1 MIFYGYLSSLLYGV
15 LCLALGL
22 LAYKLGMNK
31 KYTRKLVHI
40 LVGFEWVIL
49 YHFMGN
55 TVHFLAVCLAFTALL
70 LVSHIRHLMPMISS
84 EGENSSG
91 TVYYG
96 VSMSVMA
103 LVTLFVPDMMLPF
116 GAAVMITSFGD
127 GFSGIF
133 GQLIVK
139 KNPRICGNKTLFG
152 TLAGLLA
159 SFASLYIFSLAYG
172 MELRL
177 YQILLASL
185 LAVLLELITR
195 NGLDNISVPLSS
207 FLFIYAFLHFPGI
220 GDYLLP
226 ILLTPVVIWIAGEK
240 GVLTRGGIL
249 AAIGVDLAIS
259 IVFGNFGFLVLLSF
273 LVLGVFADKIKK
285 IGKGGKSECR
295 THFQV
300 LVNAGPA
307 AVLAI
312 CYAIRPQPMLIVAFL
327 ASMGEALADTLA
339 SGIGARDKH
348 VFDLFRWKKCEVGMS
363 GGMSPLGTAAALVGA
378 AFMMLLGFAFM
389 RVSPLWLLA
398 SGISAF
404 LGCIFDSLL
413 GSLLQ
418 VKYRCTVCERVTEKE
433 QHCGAQTQY
442 LRGVRLIDND
452 MVNLFSTIFSA
463 VLAIALCFIV

>member
-159 SFASLYIFSLAYG
+159 SFVSLYIFSLAY
-172 MELRL
+172 
-177 YQILLASL
+177 
-185 LAVLLELITR
+185 
-195 NGLDNISVPLSS
+195 
-207 FLFIYAFLHFPGI
+207 
-220 GDYLLP
+220 
-226 ILLTPVVIWIAGEK
+226 
-240 GVLTRGGIL
+240 
-249 AAIGVDLAIS
+249 
-259 IVFGNFGFLVLLSF
+259 
-273 LVLGVFADKIKK
+273 
-285 IGKGGKSECR
+285 
-295 THFQV
+295 
-300 LVNAGPA
+300 
-307 AVLAI
+307 
-312 CYAIRPQPMLIVAFL
+312 
-327 ASMGEALADTLA
+327 
-339 SGIGARDKH
+339 
-348 VFDLFRWKKCEVGMS
+348 
-363 GGMSPLGTAAALVGA
+363 
-378 AFMMLLGFAFM
+378 
-389 RVSPLWLLA
+389 
-398 SGISAF
+398 
-404 LGCIFDSLL
+404 
-413 GSLLQ
+413 
-418 VKYRCTVCERVTEKE
+418 
-433 QHCGAQTQY
+433 
-442 LRGVRLIDND
+442 
-452 MVNLFSTIFSA
+452 
-463 VLAIALCFIV
+463 